1 MYKVGD
7 VIIYTLFGICKITEE
22 TERPFNGQLNKF
34 FILEPLSNQK
44 TKMTVPQD
52 NPIILARLHS
62 LLSVDEVN
70 TLIQEIPFIEPIWI
84 DNDNQRKREFGE
96 TIKSGDQLKIL
107 QIMKSIYTHSLGLK
121 DKGRKLHVSDE
132 QCMKDGE
139 KLILDEFS
147 YVLNRDR
154 NELLLEIKAK
164 FDNN

>member
-22 TERPFNGQLNKF
+22 TERPFNGQINKF
-34 FILEPLSNQK
+34 FILEPLNNQK

-52 NPIILARLHS
+52 NPIILSRLHS
-62 LLSVDEVN
+62 LLSPEEVN

-84 DNDNQRKREFGE
+84 ENDNQRKRDFGE
-96 TIKSGDQLKIL
+96 IVKSGDQTKIL
-107 QIMKSIYTHSLGLK
+107 QLMKSIYVHSLGLK

-154 NELLLEIKAK
+154 NELLIEIKAR
-164 FDNN
+164 FES

>member
-62 LLSVDEVN
+62 LLSIEEVN

-84 DNDNQRKREFGE
+84 DNDNQRKREFSDI
-96 TIKSGDQLKIL
+96 IKSGDQAKIL

-147 YVLNRDR
+147 YVLNKDR
-154 NELLLEIKAK
+154 NDLLIEIKAK
-164 FDNN
+164 FDN